1 MVQITQLDTLF
12 KLGSNRNLRNPKL
25 IGLLGENTESDLVKF
40 NLVKLSNPN
49 AWPSSAMSPNTTVTL
64 KVKTASDSFDMV
76 IDSET
81 DIDGKPAPTGF
92 FNLTGIGA
100 QLDATSPY
108 TSSYRIMPRRMT
120 DIANLVVPVF
130 NFTSATSS
138 AKENRDSTDGFT
150 LQCANL
156 ASNQQITLFIKG
168 GTASRNVDYQSN
180 ASRLFILTSSAPSVV
195 VKSKLND
202 DATVELNETITWVI
216 RDNSWGTVIGP
227 DSIHTV
233 TIIDDESNSVL
244 ENALAAKIKVYPNPA
259 QDLVRLSSEMAS
271 ILQVAIY
278 DVNARLIQTI
288 SLDAN
293 QEAAFSVA
301 SLSKGIYQLHIE
313 TDKGRVI
320 KPLSVQ

>member
-1 MVQITQLDTLF
+1 M
-12 KLGSNRNLRNPKL
+12 
-25 IGLLGENTESDLVKF
+25 
-40 NLVKLSNPN
+40 
-49 AWPSSAMSPNTTVTL
+49 APNTTVTL

-81 DIDGKPAPTGF
+81 DIDGKPAPIGF
-92 FNLTGIGA
+92 FNVTGIGA

-120 DIANLVVPVF
+120 DIVNLVVPVF

-156 ASNQQITLFIKG
+156 ASNQQITLYIKG

-180 ASRLFILTSSAPSVV
+180 ISRMFILTPSAPSLV

-202 DATVELNETITWVI
+202 DATVELNETIIWVI

-227 DSIHTV
+227 DSLHTV
-233 TIIDDESNSVL
+233 TIIDDESNSIL

-259 QDLVRLSSEMAS
+259 QDIVKLSSETAN
-271 ILQVAIY
+271 IVQVAIY
-278 DVNARLIQTI
+278 DVNARLVQTI
-288 SLDAN
+288 AFDSTQD
-293 QEAAFSVA
+293 AAFSVA